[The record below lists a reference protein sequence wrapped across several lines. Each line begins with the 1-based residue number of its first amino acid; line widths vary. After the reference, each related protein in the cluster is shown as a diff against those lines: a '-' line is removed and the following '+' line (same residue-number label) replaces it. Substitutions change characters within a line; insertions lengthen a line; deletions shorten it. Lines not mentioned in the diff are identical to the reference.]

1 MLGVVSTWSSKGSN
15 MTAVTATSYL
25 SAPEGGWTADDL
37 AAFPDDGLRYELV
50 DGVLLVS
57 AAPSEEH
64 QIALGNLFLGL
75 VAAAPGALRVLTAPY
90 DVRLGPRRQM
100 QPDLVVLPRDRAAAD
115 RSPVL
120 VVEVLS
126 PSTAATD
133 RTLKRQ
139 VFEQAGIACF
149 WLVDPLVPSLTVF
162 ELRDGAYLELAMV
175 SGDQEYV
182 AVAPFPVRIVPA
194 GLLH

>member
-1 MLGVVSTWSSKGSN
+1 
-15 MTAVTATSYL
+15 MTAVTSTSYL

-64 QIALGNLFLGL
+64 QIALGNLYLGL
-75 VAAAPGALRVLTAPY
+75 VAAVPPELRVLTAPY
-90 DVRLGPRRQM
+90 DVRFGPRRQL
-100 QPDLVVLPRDRAAAD
+100 QPDLLVLPKDRTAAD

-139 VFEQAGIACF
+139 VFEQAGIQCF
-149 WLVDPLVPSLTVF
+149 WLVDPLVPSLTVL
-162 ELRDGAYLELAMV
+162 ELRDGAYVELTTFM
-175 SGDQEYV
+175 GDQAYT
-182 AVAPFPVRIVPA
+182 AVDPFAVRIVPA
-194 GLLH
+194 RLLH